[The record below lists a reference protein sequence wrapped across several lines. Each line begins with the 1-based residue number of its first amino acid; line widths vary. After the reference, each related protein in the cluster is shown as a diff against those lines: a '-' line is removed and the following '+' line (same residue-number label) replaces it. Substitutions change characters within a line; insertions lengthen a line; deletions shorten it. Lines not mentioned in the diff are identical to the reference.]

1 MDRHNFHRTN
11 ILSVVYLNIWK
22 WLRAWDPVNGTS
34 VSNCTPAKFEAKE
47 MYNDKYFKIVACD
60 FYCEYSW
67 PSNTCE
73 NFRNLENI
81 GLVNIQVNVRNQ
93 IYEMLN

>member
-1 MDRHNFHRTN
+1 
-11 ILSVVYLNIWK
+11 
-22 WLRAWDPVNGTS
+22 
-34 VSNCTPAKFEAKE
+34 

-60 FYCEYSW
+60 FYCEYTW
-67 PSNTCE
+67 PCNTCE